1 MKVSLVIPVDHY
13 DQLLKRCEL
22 ARPEYL
28 ILTNGKISRPYDEEW
43 VEIACQR
50 VSAGKI
56 LELANQICPDA
67 VRYIEQSLHREL

>member
-22 ARPEYL
+22 SRPEYL
-28 ILTNGKISRPYDEEW
+28 ILANGRVSRPEDEEW

-50 VSAGKI
+50 VSASKI
-56 LELANQICPDA
+56 LELANQVYPDA
-67 VRYIEQSLHREL
+67 VRYIQNSLYRDL